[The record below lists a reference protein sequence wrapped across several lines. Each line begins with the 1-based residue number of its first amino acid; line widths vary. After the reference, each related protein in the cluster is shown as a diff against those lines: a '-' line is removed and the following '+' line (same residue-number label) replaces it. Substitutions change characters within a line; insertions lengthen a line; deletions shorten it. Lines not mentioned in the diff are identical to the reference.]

1 MVTTL
6 SAGGWIFMVL
16 SCGVVIWLVAWCFK
30 KVLFPPH
37 DEPEL
42 PGGLGP

>member
-1 MVTTL
+1 MLASLTALGWTFMLASILGVTT
-6 SAGGWIFMVL
+6 
-16 SCGVVIWLVAWCFK
+16 LVAWCFRR
-30 KVLFPPH
+30 VLFPPH